1 MASKLKYPEICGT
14 VRETNS
20 LFRDFGIKER
30 VKLNDWADKS
40 PVSLENYRKKVI
52 SDFLNKINEREGK
65 C

>member
-1 MASKLKYPEICGT
+1 MENKLKYPEIYGT
-14 VRETNS
+14 VIETNI

-30 VKLNDWADKS
+30 VKLDDWSDKS

-52 SDFLNKINEREGK
+52 NDFLNNVTKREGK